1 MASRDRKGEG
11 ASPIVLTLA
20 LVILAGCASVPCAR
34 EIFEA
39 SSPDLSPP
47 QRQDLLETLEVV
59 SLVEDYLSALEARDP
74 ERLAP
79 LLSEGF
85 YYGEHD
91 RDWLLE
97 KTARELFR
105 PYAALRASASG
116 LRLTVVR
123 NEALPWL
130 RQEAFD
136 RLDGPWGDR
145 TFGRPYRVSVR
156 SPAPFS
162 VLIPSSPP
170 PAASPSSGERSAP
183 ARPAPVAVAV
193 EFVED
198 PAVAAPMG
206 EASFRLSLSGRRE
219 GGGEVAVEAKTV
231 LLLQK
236 EEGEW
241 RIVSVE

>member
-1 MASRDRKGEG
+1 MDQQLMGFRDRKKGR
-11 ASPIVLTLA
+11 ASPLALPLA
-20 LVILAGCASVPCAR
+20 LVILAGCASAPGAR

-39 SSPDLSPP
+39 SSADLSSP
-47 QRQDLLETLEVV
+47 QRQDLLETLEIL

-85 YYGEHD
+85 HYGEHD
-91 RDWLLE
+91 RDWFIE
-97 KTARELFR
+97 KTGRELFR
-105 PYAALRASASG
+105 PYASLRAAASG

-123 NEALPWL
+123 SEASPWL

-136 RLDGPWGDR
+136 RLDGPWGER

-156 SPAPFS
+156 SGAPFS
-162 VLIPSSPP
+162 ALI
-170 PAASPSSGERSAP
+170 PAASPASGERSAP

-198 PAVAAPMG
+198 PAVAEAMA

-219 GGGEVAVEAKTV
+219 GGGGMAVEEKTV